1 MVRRTAEE
9 TRELLIETGMQLL
22 HERGPSAAVRH
33 IRLRDVLDRAD
44 LTTGAAYRI
53 WDDQDAYQRDLAI
66 AAVRWRDRTSTA
78 DTLAAVGP
86 ALVAGAD
93 WREIVRLGSEVNLW
107 RYPDHM
113 GFLTMLALRASA
125 WGDEQLTAASRERH
139 HEAVAAYGAVY
150 AEVIP
155 AVGRRFRAGF
165 TVQDA
170 AAAMAALSEGF
181 GVQGCTGEP
190 HPRLR
195 LDPRA
200 EGPGE
205 VDWTLLG
212 VCAVAVFEHMTEPAT
227 EPDPAGACGQAD
239 SAERPSSVGPPAGDD

>member
-9 TRELLIETGMQLL
+9 TRELLIDTGIALL

-53 WDDQDAYQRDLAI
+53 WDDQDAYHRDLAI

-78 DTLAAVGP
+78 DTIATVLP
-86 ALVAGAD
+86 ALQAGVS
-93 WREIVRLGSEVNLW
+93 WREIIRRGCEVNLW
-107 RYPDHM
+107 RYPDHI

-125 WGDEQLTAASRERH
+125 YGDEQLTAASRERH
-139 HEAVAAYGAVY
+139 HEAVGAYAAVY
-150 AEVIP
+150 DQVIG
-155 AVGRRFRAGF
+155 AIGRRFRPGF
-165 TVQDA
+165 TVHDA

-190 HPRLR
+190 HPRIA
-195 LDPRA
+195 LDA
-200 EGPGE
+200 DATGPGE

-212 VCAVAVFEHMTEPAT
+212 VCAVAIFDHMTEPEDA
-227 EPDPAGACGQAD
+227 AA
-239 SAERPSSVGPPAGDD
+239 R